1 MVIQA
6 MRSLTSYST
15 SSYGGARRTAVKYV
29 CAIGVVQE
37 GSGGGVGER

>member
-15 SSYGGARRTAVKYV
+15 SSYGGARRTAVKYE
-29 CAIGVVQE
+29 CAIGGAPE
-37 GSGGGVGER
+37 GSGGHGENG